1 MTPINQPVTEEGN
14 VVSVFDYIRGN
25 IREYGMLIALVAIM
39 VFFQIYTGGILFK
52 PVNLTNLV
60 LQNSFIV
67 IMALGMLL
75 VIVAGHIDLSV
86 GSIVAFVG
94 AVAAIMTVS
103 WHMNY
108 VVAGILCLIIGGI
121 IGAAQGYW
129 IAYHRIPSFIVTLA
143 GMLVFRGLTL
153 FVLGGKNIGP
163 FPADFQVLSTGFIPD
178 FLSFLG
184 PWSFTGPWI
193 QINSFLFDFNTMSAA
208 PVDVHLVTATWTIN
222 NIAALVLGIVGAAA
236 LVYSAARR
244 RASKMA
250 HGSDVEPTS
259 FFIIQNAIM
268 AFVIVFLAFQ
278 LSTYKGLPNVL
289 VVMLILI
296 AFYAFITR
304 RTTIGRRV
312 YAMGGNAKATKLSGI
327 NIERLSF
334 YTFVN
339 MGVLAGLAGM
349 IVAARLNSA
358 TPKAGVGN
366 ELDVIAACFIG
377 GASASGG
384 VGKITGAVIGA
395 FIMGVMNN
403 GMSIVG
409 LGIDFQQ
416 MVKGLVLL
424 AAVFF
429 DVYNKNKG

>member
-1 MTPINQPVTEEGN
+1 MSSDKISKDEAN
-14 VVSVFDYIRGN
+14 VVSVASYVRANF
-25 IREYGMLIALVAIM
+25 REYGLLIALVAIM
-39 VFFQIYTGGILFK
+39 LFFQFYTNGVLFR

-94 AVAAIMTVS
+94 AIAAILTVQYQ
-103 WHMNY
+103 MNF
-108 VVAGILCLIIGGI
+108 VLAALICLVIGGV

-163 FPADFQVLSTGFIPD
+163 FPTEFQRLSTGFLPNIGGIEGINTTALLLTVMIPVVM
-178 FLSFLG
+178 FYLA
-184 PWSFTGPWI
+184 W
-193 QINSFLFDFNTMSAA
+193 
-208 PVDVHLVTATWTIN
+208 
-222 NIAALVLGIVGAAA
+222 
-236 LVYSAARR
+236 RR
-244 RASKMA
+244 RQVNIE
-250 HGSDVEPTS
+250 HGIDVEPTA
-259 FFIIQNAIM
+259 FFIAQNLIIAGAIL
-268 AFVIVFLAFQ
+268 FLGYQ
-278 LSTYKGLPNVL
+278 LATYRGIPNVL
-289 VVMLILI
+289 VVMLVLVVLYS
-296 AFYAFITR
+296 FVTR
-304 RTTIGRRV
+304 RTTIGRRI
-312 YAMGGNAKATKLSGI
+312 YALGGNEKATKLSGI
-327 NIERLSF
+327 NTERLNF
-334 YTFVN
+334 LTFVN

-349 IVAARLNSA
+349 IIATRLNSA
-358 TPKAGVGN
+358 TPKAGVGF

-403 GMSIVG
+403 GMSIIG

-429 DVYNKNKG
+429 DVYNKNKA

>member
-1 MTPINQPVTEEGN
+1 MSAATAKEDKQ
-14 VVSVFDYIRGN
+14 VVSISTYIRAN
-25 IREYGMLIALVAIM
+25 IREYGLLIALVAIM
-39 VFFQIYTGGILFK
+39 VFFQIYTNGVLFR

-94 AVAAIMTVS
+94 AIAAILTVQYQ
-103 WHMNY
+103 MNF
-108 VVAGILCLIIGGI
+108 VLAALICLIVGGL

-129 IAYHRIPSFIVTLA
+129 VAYHRIPSFIVTLA

-163 FPADFQVLSTGFIPD
+163 FPAEFQRLSTGFVPD
-178 FLSFLG
+178 LGLIDGINTTALLAAVIAPIVMTYLAWRRRQVNIEHGIEVEPNAFFIVQNLILAAAIFFLG
-184 PWSFTGPWI
+184 Y
-193 QINSFLFDFNTMSAA
+193 QL
-208 PVDVHLVTATWTIN
+208 AT
-222 NIAALVLGIVGAAA
+222 
-236 LVYSAARR
+236 YR
-244 RASKMA
+244 
-250 HGSDVEPTS
+250 
-259 FFIIQNAIM
+259 
-268 AFVIVFLAFQ
+268 
-278 LSTYKGLPNVL
+278 GLPNVL
-289 VVMLILI
+289 VVMLVLIILYS
-296 AFYAFITR
+296 FVTR
-304 RTTIGRRV
+304 RTTIGRRI
-312 YAMGGNAKATKLSGI
+312 YALGGNEKATKLSGI
-327 NIERLSF
+327 NTERLNF
-334 YTFVN
+334 LTFVN

-349 IVAARLNSA
+349 IIATRLNSA
-358 TPKAGVGN
+358 TPKAGAGF

-403 GMSIVG
+403 GMSIIG